1 MVDMEMKAQ
10 FLVLTSNPQHPV
22 NYNEASS
29 THVLRDLTEAL

>member
-22 NYNEASS
+22 NYSEASS
-29 THVLRDLTEAL
+29 MHISQQLTVIL